1 MSTDKV
7 ASAVMDS
14 LASLSPGETPTPR
27 VIVTVDE
34 SASSADQVVVTVE
47 CRAEGLGWAD
57 RVVRTLN
64 LAAAVR
70 QRLVEEDPTLKGAV
84 SGITEVNPYEQSQDL
99 VEQVRE
105 ERALCMT
112 FEVTLLPETD
122 EKTET
127 ETETQP

>member
-27 VIVTVDE
+27 VTVTVDE
-34 SASSADQVVVTVE
+34 SASSAESVVVMVE
-47 CRAEGLGWAD
+47 CRADGLGWAD

-70 QRLVEEDPTLKGAV
+70 RRLVEEDPTLKGAV
-84 SGITEVNPYEQSQDL
+84 SGITEVNPYEQSQEL
-99 VEQVRE
+99 VEQVRA
-105 ERALCMT
+105 ERSLCVT
-112 FEVTLLPETD
+112 FAIALLPETD

-127 ETETQP
+127 PTP